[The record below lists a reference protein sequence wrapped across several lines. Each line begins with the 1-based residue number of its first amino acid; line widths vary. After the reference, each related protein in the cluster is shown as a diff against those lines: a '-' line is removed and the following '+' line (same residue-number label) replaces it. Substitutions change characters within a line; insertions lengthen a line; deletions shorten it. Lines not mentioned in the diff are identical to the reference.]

1 MMKEIK
7 QNDEIYD
14 LLGRDHGE
22 TYEYPPC
29 WDFCPNCQ
37 RTGADQC
44 GECKSGN
51 LGELFN
57 ARRNSEPV
65 QTQPKDYR
73 LDHGRKTMSK
83 RNLDGK
89 DLLPPRSMTTKECL
103 PIKISRFGAHA
114 KQGAQ
119 DPEAELE
126 LALIKEDPYVGPP
139 FRRSP
144 PKPSLSPF
152 VSVKRDVPD
161 RVMGIC
167 FQSDSIRFFE
177 TRKSYPPIWQE
188 TFREYNELM
197 DYVNFMRE
205 KPLLTQCIL
214 ESRLGSIEAPSKV
227 KSRGFYS
234 MINHLRNT
242 DKPIYYSKTAHINFD
257 DKDFSIETPSLSEIE
272 TTPDVKPDLA
282 NQNSIMTQSNRDFIG
297 QKTPI
302 DFQKDCQCFD
312 KQTEISICRKDD
324 KDYCMDDGGNQ
335 IDLLDKNRDLMEIQR
350 KITGKNKIFN

>member
-1 MMKEIK
+1 MTIKE
-7 QNDEIYD
+7 
-14 LLGRDHGE
+14 G
-22 TYEYPPC
+22 
-29 WDFCPNCQ
+29 
-37 RTGADQC
+37 
-44 GECKSGN
+44 
-51 LGELFN
+51 
-57 ARRNSEPV
+57 
-65 QTQPKDYR
+65 
-73 LDHGRKTMSK
+73 
-83 RNLDGK
+83 
-89 DLLPPRSMTTKECL
+89 L

-114 KQGAQ
+114 NQGAQ
-119 DPEAELE
+119 DPEAALE

-161 RVMGIC
+161 RVMSIC

-188 TFREYNELM
+188 TFREYKELM
-197 DYVNFMRE
+197 DYVNFNKE

-214 ESRLGSIEAPSKV
+214 ESRLESIDAPSKV

-242 DKPIYYSKTAHINFD
+242 DKPIDYRKTAQINFD
-257 DKDFSIETPSLSEIE
+257 DKASSIETPSLSEIE

-282 NQNSIMTQSNRDFIG
+282 NQNSIITQSNRDSIA

-302 DFQKDCQCFD
+302 DSQKDCECFD
-312 KQTEISICRKDD
+312 KQPEISICRGDD
-324 KDYCMDDGGNQ
+324 KDWCIDDGGNQ
-335 IDLLDKNRDLMEIQR
+335 IDLLDKHKDLMEIQR
-350 KITGKNKIFN
+350 